1 MQVQNKWCSEWNT
14 HKLLTLYLHRASC
27 RATSSHTAAP
37 RTTTRLILQRNA
49 GKSLLR
55 EPSTSP
61 GSLCFDWLCTHC
73 PEERER
79 ERERR
84 WSVNR
89 KYSALNNSFKVIV
102 MLRCLVTGR
111 MVSLHSVTSVGGEDH
126 NDNFEHVLAK
136 TVPAFYDVS
145 LQGKMQQRAQQSPSS
160 WRIWFID
167 SKYCCLLSNV
177 V

>member
-1 MQVQNKWCSEWNT
+1 
-14 HKLLTLYLHRASC
+14 
-27 RATSSHTAAP
+27 
-37 RTTTRLILQRNA
+37 
-49 GKSLLR
+49 
-55 EPSTSP
+55 
-61 GSLCFDWLCTHC
+61 
-73 PEERER
+73 
-79 ERERR
+79 
-84 WSVNR
+84 
-89 KYSALNNSFKVIV
+89 

-111 MVSLHSVTSVGGEDH
+111 MVSLHSAKSVGGEDH

-177 V
+177 VKTLLCFKYHTHRTFKPSLSELISSFLMSQKLRVNKIFCLECCSFYSRQMEGGRSQIKNTWVWKWTTTTQSIHILKEHG